1 MAKKKKAS
9 RFPLYL
15 TLACAMMFGF
25 GALGIVWM
33 RMEISKVAKH
43 CRELEDRREIVSR
56 EVQDLRGEKSRSLRP
71 STLAAM
77 VSGRLFMPTARQTMH
92 VSEADMQRRLG
103 SPRVVGANTPL
114 GTQGEFAGTR

>member
-1 MAKKKKAS
+1 M
-9 RFPLYL
+9 
-15 TLACAMMFGF
+15 
-25 GALGIVWM
+25 
-33 RMEISKVAKH
+33 AKH

-92 VSEADMQRRLG
+92 VSEADMRRRLG
-103 SPRVVGANTPL
+103 SRRVVGANTPL

>member
-1 MAKKKKAS
+1 
-9 RFPLYL
+9 
-15 TLACAMMFGF
+15 MMFGF

-103 SPRVVGANTPL
+103 SRRVVVATTPL

>member
-1 MAKKKKAS
+1 MKKQGAN
-9 RFPLYL
+9 RFIMLL
-15 TLACAMMFGF
+15 GVVALMFFGG

-103 SPRVVGANTPL
+103 SRRVSVANTPL